1 MHACAHKTAH
11 RRSAAAA
18 QPQHDNNAAGLVF
31 AQKAARLAADDE
43 HRLLF
48 PVRLHMD
55 ARTVARVAPH
65 VDFPAAHGVAGGIT
79 GRTMHEDRAVIHGI
93 AGGVLRV
100 AQHRDA
106 RAVQICAQRVSGRA
120 CQRQLFLSKARRNIA
135 LAVHMLHGQRRVR
148 AFPDARAKLLCWH
161 VFRVKLCHHT
171 SPPSCTLRSFWENAM
186 SCGDSRIRS
195 KSISDS
201 GFFLRMRSV

>member
-1 MHACAHKTAH
+1 
-11 RRSAAAA
+11 
-18 QPQHDNNAAGLVF
+18 
-31 AQKAARLAADDE
+31 
-43 HRLLF
+43 
-48 PVRLHMD
+48 
-55 ARTVARVAPH
+55 
-65 VDFPAAHGVAGGIT
+65 
-79 GRTMHEDRAVIHGI
+79 MHEDRAVIHGI

-120 CQRQLFLSKARRNIA
+120 CQRQLFLSKWPCRNIA

-186 SCGDSRIRS
+186 SCGDSRIMVKVDLRQRL
-195 KSISDS
+195 
-201 GFFLRMRSV
+201 FLADEVCINTGAGYIPHHDNALENAVCRDKAFVAAVPLHREALALITARRNHVQAEHARSVEGNPAC